1 MFLSFKWKDKNI
13 NSKSRIRST
22 KRFET
27 HNLSY
32 FLGRNVFGG
41 DGFQYIFVYQPTH
54 TFKVKKENI
63 TDYVF
68 RNYVFMY
75 LSYFFRNFTLKNY
88 LFGATSI
95 VKSGCIVVMA

>member
-32 FLGRNVFGG
+32 FLGRNVFGD
-41 DGFQYIFVYQPTH
+41 DGFQYVFVYQPTH
-54 TFKVKKENI
+54 TLKLKKRTALIMFLEI
-63 TDYVF
+63 MFLCT
-68 RNYVFMY
+68 Y
-75 LSYFFRNFTLKNY
+75 LIFLEI
-88 LFGATSI
+88 LH
-95 VKSGCIVVMA
+95 